1 MKRASTPT
9 HFFTLPISADL
20 IKTFLLTY
28 KQGGRIILEKRRGDM
43 TINGNVWSVQLTQE
57 EANLFEANVV
67 ASAQIRV
74 LTITN
79 EALPS
84 NIMTFRIDP
93 VLNDEVLT

>member
-43 TINGNVWSVQLTQE
+43 EINGNVWSVQLTQE
-57 EANLFEANVV
+57 EANLFDANIVV
-67 ASAQIRV
+67 SAQIRI
-74 LTITN
+74 LTTTG
-79 EALPS
+79 ESFPS
-84 NIMTFRIDP
+84 NVMTFRVDP

>member
-28 KQGGRIILEKRRGDM
+28 KQGGRIILEKRRDDM